1 MTAAFEEL
9 FGIPNAFGRIPM
21 PGRTDLWLLSHA
33 LESHGIA
40 WNDPR
45 ERFFHD
51 AYVRL
56 LAVELDRPPPPD
68 KYKGVLPGVREVL
81 EAAAARSDVC
91 LALLTGN
98 YEAGARLKLE
108 HFDLWRFFRCG
119 AFGDSHSDRNELL
132 STVTSLVKTLD
143 GAEVD
148 AARTM
153 VIGDTPHDVA
163 VAKAGGARSMAVAT
177 GSHDVEALR
186 ATGAD
191 YVFENLSD
199 VPAVL
204 RVLLQPPA

>member
-9 FGIPNAFGRIPM
+9 FGIPNAFGRIAM

-40 WNDPR
+40 GDDPR
-45 ERFFHD
+45 VPHFHD
-51 AYVRL
+51 AYLRQ
-56 LAVELDRPPPPD
+56 LALELDRSPPPD
-68 KYKGVLPGVREVL
+68 KYKGVLPGVRELL

-132 STVTSLVKTLD
+132 STVTALVKTLD
-143 GAEVD
+143 GRGVD
-148 AARTM
+148 AARTT

-163 VAKAGGARSMAVAT
+163 VAKAGGARSIAVAT

-199 VPAVL
+199 APAVL

>member
-1 MTAAFEEL
+1 MTAAFLEL
-9 FGIPNAFGRIPM
+9 FGIPDAFGRIAM
-21 PGRTDLWLLSHA
+21 PGRTDLWLLNHA
-33 LESHGIA
+33 LESHGIPC
-40 WNDPR
+40 NDPR
-45 ERFFHD
+45 VRRFRD

-56 LAVELDRPPPPD
+56 LAVELERPPPPH

-98 YEAGARLKLE
+98 YEAAARLKLE
-108 HFDLWRFFRCG
+108 RFDLWRFFRCG

-132 STVTSLVKTLD
+132 SIVTALVEPL
-143 GAEVD
+143 GGPGQGG
-148 AARTM
+148 ARTV

-163 VAKAGGARSMAVAT
+163 VAKAGGARSVAVAT
-177 GSHDVEALR
+177 GSHDLEALR

-204 RVLLQPPA
+204 RVLIQSPT

>member
-21 PGRTDLWLLSHA
+21 PGRTDLWLLRHA
-33 LESHGIA
+33 LELHGIPCH
-40 WNDPR
+40 DPR
-45 ERFFHD
+45 AGHFRD

-56 LAVELDRPPPPD
+56 LAVELKPPPPPH

-81 EAAAARSDVC
+81 DAAAARSDVC

-98 YEAGARLKLE
+98 YEAAARLKLE

-119 AFGDSHSDRNELL
+119 AFGDSHTDRNELL
-132 STVTSLVKTLD
+132 STVTALVKGL
-143 GAEVD
+143 GGPGPD
-148 AARTM
+148 AARTV

-163 VAKAGGARSMAVAT
+163 VAKAGGVRSVAVAT
-177 GSHDVEALR
+177 GSHDLEALR
-186 ATGAD
+186 AAGAD
-191 YVFENLSD
+191 YAFENLSD

-204 RVLLQPPA
+204 RVLIQSPI